1 LLERGVFRGGNLGL
15 VRFWKDLSVSKK
27 LYTVVGILAVLIASE
42 LFTLIFAMNTLSAVR
57 GFVGGEALWSKAQ
70 KDAVHN
76 LERYVVTSNRRFYDQ
91 FLENMKIPEGDHVG
105 RLELEKPQMNM
116 ERLRA
121 GFIAGGN
128 HPDDIPSM
136 VKLVRR
142 FHDVPLLAK
151 AIDAWREGDLLID
164 DLKAL
169 SREIDIEVSKGIKHR
184 DNKRLSSILDEI
196 YILNQKLTAVETNFS
211 TTLGEASRWVETL
224 LAFCL
229 ILAVILFEG
238 TGLTLTFIFSRRLTR
253 DLQQLNSVA
262 EKVGR
267 GEFDVEVPVNSHDE
281 VGQLALS
288 LRYMVGNI
296 QQLIDDR
303 RSAVQANQTKNL
315 FLANMSHEIR
325 TPLNAILG
333 FTDLLRDGDLS
344 QDDKIHYLDIIK
356 RTGNNLATIIN
367 DILDLSKVE
376 AEQLEIETEVFSLPQ
391 MMTDLQLLAGM
402 RCRERGIDFRIE
414 SIGEVSEYIQTDPVR
429 LRQILLNIV
438 GNALKFTDHGS
449 VVLTYEVRGHYLFF
463 TVKDT
468 GKGIPKSQMNNL
480 FKPFSQ
486 GDSSVRKKFG
496 GTGLGLILS
505 KKLAQLL
512 GGDVGLLESSLGK
525 GSIFYIKVLYQ
536 PVFEPAARAPEI
548 GIEPSDDKMLE
559 SFCGKKVLVVEDTK
573 DNQILINLYLS
584 KLGMN
589 VDFANNGEEGIKK
602 TLEENYDIVLM
613 DMQMPVK
620 DGYEATREL
629 RANGFRTPIVALTGY
644 AMKGDREK
652 CLRAGCNDYISK
664 PVSKVQLIQ
673 TVSQFIK

>member
-1 LLERGVFRGGNLGL
+1 
-15 VRFWKDLSVSKK
+15 
-27 LYTVVGILAVLIASE
+27 
-42 LFTLIFAMNTLSAVR
+42 
-57 GFVGGEALWSKAQ
+57 
-70 KDAVHN
+70 
-76 LERYVVTSNRRFYDQ
+76 
-91 FLENMKIPEGDHVG
+91 
-105 RLELEKPQMNM
+105 
-116 ERLRA
+116 
-121 GFIAGGN
+121 
-128 HPDDIPSM
+128 
-136 VKLVRR
+136 
-142 FHDVPLLAK
+142 
-151 AIDAWREGDLLID
+151 
-164 DLKAL
+164 
-169 SREIDIEVSKGIKHR
+169 
-184 DNKRLSSILDEI
+184 
-196 YILNQKLTAVETNFS
+196 
-211 TTLGEASRWVETL
+211 
-224 LAFCL
+224 
-229 ILAVILFEG
+229 
-238 TGLTLTFIFSRRLTR
+238 
-253 DLQQLNSVA
+253 
-262 EKVGR
+262 
-267 GEFDVEVPVNSHDE
+267 
-281 VGQLALS
+281 
-288 LRYMVGNI
+288 
-296 QQLIDDR
+296 
-303 RSAVQANQTKNL
+303 
-315 FLANMSHEIR
+315 
-325 TPLNAILG
+325 
-333 FTDLLRDGDLS
+333 
-344 QDDKIHYLDIIK
+344 
-356 RTGNNLATIIN
+356 
-367 DILDLSKVE
+367 
-376 AEQLEIETEVFSLPQ
+376 
-391 MMTDLQLLAGM
+391 
-402 RCRERGIDFRIE
+402 
-414 SIGEVSEYIQTDPVR
+414 
-429 LRQILLNIV
+429 
-438 GNALKFTDHGS
+438 
-449 VVLTYEVRGHYLFF
+449 VLTYEVRGHYLFF